1 MKRTII
7 SLLVAGLFAGSATAA
22 LAQNVTADDGDKA
35 GPTSAA
41 APKDEKEMTNP
52 MHEDN
57 AMGKDMHDKMTDKD
71 MHDKRAAAF
80 QKADKDH
87 NGTLTPKEAKG
98 MRGIGKNFKAID
110 TDKDGTV
117 SLVEV
122 DAYMAVHDKTS
133 MK

>member
-1 MKRTII
+1 MKRIII
-7 SLLVAGLFAGSATAA
+7 SVLVAGLFAGSATAA
-22 LAQNVTADDGDKA
+22 LAQNVTADEKA
-35 GPTSAA
+35 GATSPAA
-41 APKDEKEMTNP
+41 APKDQKEMTNP
-52 MHEDN
+52 MDEDN
-57 AMGKDMHDKMTDKD
+57 AMGKD

-98 MRGIGKNFKAID
+98 MRGIGKNFKAMD